1 MRLAL
6 AACAVF
12 LCASC
17 VKRIAPSA
25 GGARTVGSG
34 VPQRFGSPQNLP
46 RDASITWDFGDGTP
60 QQSGPEAVHAFPRA
74 GNFTVTETL
83 RAGGDVRT
91 DSARI
96 TVLRRSVPMAVPA
109 DVRGVFLAQQPWT
122 RAKAARAAAR
132 RIGLGDFFDET
143 VGAVNDAVGFDTTD
157 AQAVAENGIDPD
169 EGVALYTVPQDPE
182 ALVLCIGISDLPRA
196 EAALRKLLTA
206 GAEPFAL
213 TETKLPGGGRA
224 VVGTAAQG
232 TLRVGYLERFGY
244 LYLRARGGTDP
255 LLALASAAAVPEAG
269 GLERDHGYQT
279 ALKQVGAG
287 DALFYSAAS
296 RDGAGEDRRSFLS
309 GQLGASAFSVGLGK
323 DGLQL
328 RLFGQ
333 PRNLHGQA
341 LHELVHPP
349 HGPPR
354 PARAPPRRPRR
365 LLKAAGRAAADLDRA
380 APRARPRRRAA
391 PRPRAGVPG
400 RGARG
405 ILPAALHRQRRARRA
420 RGRGLAVGGLPR
432 GAGVLAGQVDVHRR
446 RRGAP
451 GEGRGA
457 AIASRQVGS
466 RRAAA
471 ARGPRRCAV
480 EAVGVPSSRAAA
492 RLALRG
498 AGRRGAARGAGSSRS
513 RSSGA
518 SGQGEEASEGAPPT
532 PAGADARAA
541 RPAGRGAARRSGCA
555 HAGGGARLGA
565 PARLRAA
572 AGTARLARRSG
583 RAALVGARGRR
594 PGRDGGDGR
603 APARRTGAR
612 RARCPLRGA
621 PLARRPGRDA
631 DHPLRRARR
640 AGGRPLRGES
650 PCAPTPPTRSRSP
663 R

>member
-6 AACAVF
+6 AACAAL

-34 VPQRFGSPQNLP
+34 VPQRFGSAQDLP
-46 RDASITWDFGDGTP
+46 RDTSVTWDFGDGTP
-60 QQSGPEAVHAFPRA
+60 HQSGPEAVHAFPRA
-74 GNFTVTETL
+74 GNFTVTETV
-83 RAGGDVRT
+83 REAGGVRT
-91 DSARI
+91 DSARV

-122 RAKAARAAAR
+122 RAKAARTAAR

-143 VGAVNDAVGFDTTD
+143 VGAVNDAVGFDTAD

-269 GLERDHGYQT
+269 GLERDRGYQT

-333 PRNLHGQA
+333 LRNLNGQA
-341 LHELVHPP
+341 LQELLTPLKAPPDLAAQLPGEPQRTWTELLRALGPDAAQLRDRAREFLGAEPEASFLPLFTGNAGIGVYVDAASLLEAFLGEQVSSLDKSTFIAAAEVLPGKDAELRSLLDKLGRGGQPPLAVRGAVLWKLSEVLQVAQRPGWLYVALGGGAQHEEPAPP
-349 HGPPR
+349 AVDRPAPPAKARKPAKARPQPPR
-354 PARAPPRRPRR
+354 EPTPAQLGPLAAVLLADPAARTLGAELASAHLRGFELPQGQLAWLDVQGVLRSLERAADGQGGMVATGVH
-365 LLKAAGRAAADLDRA
+365 LLAGRVRGVRDALFEARPSPDGLGATLTIRFVERA
-380 APRARPRRRAA
+380 A
-391 PRPRAGVPG
+391 
-400 RGARG
+400 
-405 ILPAALHRQRRARRA
+405 Q
-420 RGRGLAVGGLPR
+420 
-432 GAGVLAGQVDVHRR
+432 
-446 RRGAP
+446 
-451 GEGRGA
+451 
-457 AIASRQVGS
+457 
-466 RRAAA
+466 
-471 ARGPRRCAV
+471 
-480 EAVGVPSSRAAA
+480 
-492 RLALRG
+492 G
-498 AGRRGAARGAGSSRS
+498 AGR
-513 RSSGA
+513 
-518 SGQGEEASEGAPPT
+518 
-532 PAGADARAA
+532 
-541 RPAGRGAARRSGCA
+541 
-555 HAGGGARLGA
+555 
-565 PARLRAA
+565 
-572 AGTARLARRSG
+572 
-583 RAALVGARGRR
+583 
-594 PGRDGGDGR
+594 
-603 APARRTGAR
+603 
-612 RARCPLRGA
+612 
-621 PLARRPGRDA
+621 
-631 DHPLRRARR
+631 
-640 AGGRPLRGES
+640 
-650 PCAPTPPTRSRSP
+650 
-663 R
+663 

>member
-6 AACAVF
+6 AACAAL

-34 VPQRFGSPQNLP
+34 VPQRFGSAQDLP
-46 RDASITWDFGDGTP
+46 RDTSVTWDFGDGTP
-60 QQSGPEAVHAFPRA
+60 HQSGPEAVHAFPRA
-74 GNFTVTETL
+74 GNFTVTETV
-83 RAGGDVRT
+83 REAGGVRT
-91 DSARI
+91 DSARV

-122 RAKAARAAAR
+122 RAKAARTAAR

-143 VGAVNDAVGFDTTD
+143 VGAVNDAVGFDTAD

-269 GLERDHGYQT
+269 GLERDRGYQT

-333 PRNLHGQA
+333 LRNLNGQA
-341 LHELVHPP
+341 LQELLTPLKAPPDLAAQLPGGAAAYFKLSGEPQRTWTELLRALGPDAAQLRDRAREFLGAEPEASFLPLFTGNAGIGVYVDAASLLEAFLGEQVSSLDKSTFIAAAEVLPGKDAELRSLLDKLGRGGQPPLAVRGAVLWKLSEVLQVAQRPGWLYVALGGGAQHEEPAPP
-349 HGPPR
+349 AVDRPAPPAKARKPAKARPQPPR
-354 PARAPPRRPRR
+354 EPTPAQLGPLAAVLLADPAARTLGAELASAHLRGFELPQGQLAWLDVQGVLRSLERAADGQGGMVATGVH
-365 LLKAAGRAAADLDRA
+365 LLAGRVRGVRDALFE
-380 APRARPRRRAA
+380 ARPS
-391 PRPRAGVPG
+391 PDGL
-400 RGARG
+400 GATLTIRF
-405 ILPAALHRQRRARRA
+405 
-420 RGRGLAVGGLPR
+420 VER
-432 GAGVLAGQVDVHRR
+432 GAGQ
-446 RRGAP
+446 
-451 GEGRGA
+451 
-457 AIASRQVGS
+457 
-466 RRAAA
+466 
-471 ARGPRRCAV
+471 
-480 EAVGVPSSRAAA
+480 
-492 RLALRG
+492 G
-498 AGRRGAARGAGSSRS
+498 AGR
-513 RSSGA
+513 
-518 SGQGEEASEGAPPT
+518 
-532 PAGADARAA
+532 
-541 RPAGRGAARRSGCA
+541 
-555 HAGGGARLGA
+555 
-565 PARLRAA
+565 
-572 AGTARLARRSG
+572 
-583 RAALVGARGRR
+583 
-594 PGRDGGDGR
+594 
-603 APARRTGAR
+603 
-612 RARCPLRGA
+612 
-621 PLARRPGRDA
+621 
-631 DHPLRRARR
+631 
-640 AGGRPLRGES
+640 
-650 PCAPTPPTRSRSP
+650 
-663 R
+663 